1 MIGLQEMLM
10 QTNGDRILLFPA
22 WPKEWN
28 VHFKLHAPGQTVV
41 EAELKE
47 GKVVKLQ
54 VTPEERKKDVVIN
67 PAWTN

>member
-1 MIGLQEMLM
+1 M

>member
-1 MIGLQEMLM
+1 M

-67 PAWTN
+67 PTWTN